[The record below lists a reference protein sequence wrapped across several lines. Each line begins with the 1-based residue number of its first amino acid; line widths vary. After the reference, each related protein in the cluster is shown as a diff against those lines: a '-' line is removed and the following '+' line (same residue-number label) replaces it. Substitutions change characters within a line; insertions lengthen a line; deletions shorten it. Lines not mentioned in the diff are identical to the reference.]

1 MKKLDVNYCGLAHLN
16 LILSLHYLLKCRS
29 RSLAIYNNEFI
40 LLLEVLDEIFNA
52 CFLIKKR
59 LENKINVKK
68 RKNVPRI
75 KNEKN
80 FFTSMIKSFPSQRW
94 DSLSRTPVC
103 TSTGLLCL
111 FTLQLSL
118 ALTAPTHRE
127 MVRRSWPGWLV
138 TYPND
143 LHVPICRWP
152 PIQVLTGP
160 SIN

>member
-80 FFTSMIKSFPSQRW
+80 FFTSMIKSFPSQR
-94 DSLSRTPVC
+94 
-103 TSTGLLCL
+103 
-111 FTLQLSL
+111 
-118 ALTAPTHRE
+118 
-127 MVRRSWPGWLV
+127 
-138 TYPND
+138 
-143 LHVPICRWP
+143 
-152 PIQVLTGP
+152 
-160 SIN
+160 